1 MKATNPTQA
10 QTIEANISD
19 SNEGCEDG
27 YTIVST
33 LTLGSLLDGKDTEM
47 LRKGSKL
54 ASTRKSLSE
63 SMLYMNSLE
72 RRIHEASLFMQ
83 ELLDSVETLSGIA
96 DEHGSRTLADLFYLH
111 SAILE
116 RGHIE
121 LIEGDNSK
129 VMDIAKSL
137 PSGSYWANFIETV
150 TL

>member
-1 MKATNPTQA
+1 MNATNPTQA
-10 QTIEANISD
+10 QTIEVNISD

-33 LTLGSLLDGKDTEM
+33 LTLGSLLEGKDTEM

-54 ASTRKSLSE
+54 ASTRNSLSE

-72 RRIHEASLFMQ
+72 RRIREASLFMQ

-121 LIEGDNSK
+121 IIEGDNSK